1 MNSPVSAGNAPN
13 YSYANVGP
21 AGGRRIQRNKS
32 INTPKGRKEM
42 EPTAAEKRQA
52 LKTMLAEPLC
62 HIAPSCNDGIQA
74 RLVEWLGFPLVHISG
89 SGQHRTLGFA
99 DAGLLTLTEMVDKA
113 REIVDAVNI
122 PIVSDCETGY
132 GNAVN
137 VTRSVREFEKAGVAA
152 LHIEDQMT
160 PKRAGHEGF
169 DVGLVS
175 REEFVNKIKAALDTR
190 RDHNLVIIARSEAKD
205 SLQERIDRVS
215 ACCEAGADAVWLSAR
230 TEDEIKAFAKLGKP
244 MVGVPPRQIMTIER
258 YGELGGRVG
267 CIPTVLQVA
276 ALHGMRQCLE
286 ELKRSGT
293 EARYFKET
301 AGIEDTRKWYTGLGN
316 KELKEIEAKY
326 GY

>member
-1 MNSPVSAGNAPN
+1 
-13 YSYANVGP
+13 
-21 AGGRRIQRNKS
+21 
-32 INTPKGRKEM
+32 M
-42 EPTAAEKRQA
+42 ESTAAEKRQA
-52 LKTMLAEPLC
+52 LRKMLGEPTC

-89 SGQHRTLGFA
+89 SGQHRSLGFA
-99 DAGLLTLTEMVDKA
+99 DAGLLTLTEMVNKA
-113 REIVDAVNI
+113 RDIVDAVNI
-122 PIVSDCETGY
+122 PIVSDGETGY

-137 VTRSVREFEKAGVAA
+137 TVRSVREFEKAGVAA

-190 RDHNLVIIARSEAKD
+190 RDENLIIIARSEAKD

-230 TEDEIKAFAKLGKP
+230 TEDEIKAFAKIGKP
-244 MVGVPPRQIMTIER
+244 MVGV
-258 YGELGGRVG
+258 
-267 CIPTVLQVA
+267 PTVLQVA

-286 ELKRSGT
+286 ELKKSGT
-293 EARYFKET
+293 EAAYFKQT
-301 AGIEDTRKWYTGLGN
+301 PGIEDTRKWYANLGN
-316 KELKEIEAKY
+316 EELKALEKKY

>member
-1 MNSPVSAGNAPN
+1 
-13 YSYANVGP
+13 
-21 AGGRRIQRNKS
+21 
-32 INTPKGRKEM
+32 M

-190 RDHNLVIIARSEAKD
+190 RDQNLVIIARSEAKD

-316 KELKEIEAKY
+316 KELKEVEAKY

>member
-1 MNSPVSAGNAPN
+1 
-13 YSYANVGP
+13 
-21 AGGRRIQRNKS
+21 
-32 INTPKGRKEM
+32 
-42 EPTAAEKRQA
+42 
-52 LKTMLAEPLC
+52 MLAEPVC

-74 RLVEWLGFPLVHISG
+74 RLVEWLSFPLVHISG
-89 SGQHRTLGFA
+89 SGQHRALGFA
-99 DAGLLTLTEMVDKA
+99 DAGLLTLSEMVNKA

-122 PIVSDCETGY
+122 PIVSDGETGY

-137 VTRSVREFEKAGVAA
+137 VTRAVREFEKAGVAA

-175 REEFVNKIKAALDTR
+175 REEFVSKIKAALDTR
-190 RDHNLVIIARSEAKD
+190 RDPNLIIIARSEAKD
-205 SLQERIDRVS
+205 SLQERIDRVA

-230 TEDEIKAFAKLGKP
+230 TEDEIKAFAKIGKP
-244 MVGVPPRQIMTIER
+244 MVGVPPRQLMPLSR
-258 YGELGGRVG
+258 WGELGGRVG

-286 ELKRSGT
+286 ELKKSGT
-293 EARYFKET
+293 EAAYFKQT
-301 AGIEDTRKWYTGLGN
+301 PGIEDTRKWYANMGN
-316 KELKEIEAKY
+316 DDLKALEKKY

>member
-1 MNSPVSAGNAPN
+1 MELNA
-13 YSYANVGP
+13 
-21 AGGRRIQRNKS
+21 
-32 INTPKGRKEM
+32 T
-42 EPTAAEKRQA
+42 EKRKA
-52 LKTMLAEPLC
+52 LRAMMQEAVC

-89 SGQHRTLGFA
+89 SGQHRALGFA
-99 DAGLLTLTEMVDKA
+99 DADLLTLTEMINKA

-175 REEFVNKIKAALDTR
+175 REEFVNKIKATLDTR
-190 RDHNLVIIARSEAKD
+190 RDENLIIIARSEAKD

-230 TEDEIKAFAKLGKP
+230 TEDEIKAFAKIGKP
-244 MVGVPPRQIMTIER
+244 MVGVPPRQLMPISR
-258 YGELGGRVG
+258 WGELGGRVG

-286 ELKRSGT
+286 ELKKSGT
-293 EARYFKET
+293 EAAHFKQT
-301 AGIEDTRKWYTGLGN
+301 PGIEDTRKWYANMGN
-316 KELKEIEAKY
+316 AELKEMEKKY

>member
-1 MNSPVSAGNAPN
+1 
-13 YSYANVGP
+13 
-21 AGGRRIQRNKS
+21 
-32 INTPKGRKEM
+32 M
-42 EPTAAEKRQA
+42 EPTAAEKRQS
-52 LKTMLAEPLC
+52 LKKMLDEPQC

-74 RLVEWLGFPLVHISG
+74 RLVEWLGFAVVHISG
-89 SGQHRTLGFA
+89 SGQHRSLGFA
-99 DAGLLTLTEMVDKA
+99 DAGLLTLTEMVNKA

-137 VTRSVREFEKAGVAA
+137 VTRAVREFEKAGVAA

-175 REEFVNKIKAALDTR
+175 REEFVNKVKAALDTR
-190 RDHNLVIIARSEAKD
+190 RDQNLVIIARSEAKD

-230 TEDEIKAFAKLGKP
+230 TEDEIKAFAKIGKP
-244 MVGVPPRQIMTIER
+244 MVGVPPRQIMPLSR
-258 YGELGGRVG
+258 WGELGGRIG

-286 ELKRSGT
+286 ELRKSGT
-293 EARYFKET
+293 EAAYFKQT
-301 AGIEDTRKWYTGLGN
+301 PGIEDTRKWYANLGN
-316 KELKEIEAKY
+316 AELKDLEKKY

>member
-1 MNSPVSAGNAPN
+1 
-13 YSYANVGP
+13 
-21 AGGRRIQRNKS
+21 
-32 INTPKGRKEM
+32 M

-99 DAGLLTLTEMVDKA
+99 DAGLLTLTEMVNKA

-190 RDHNLVIIARSEAKD
+190 RDQNLCIIARSEAKD

-286 ELKRSGT
+286 ELKRNGT

-316 KELKEIEAKY
+316 KELKEVEAKY

>member
-1 MNSPVSAGNAPN
+1 MLLE
-13 YSYANVGP
+13 
-21 AGGRRIQRNKS
+21 
-32 INTPKGRKEM
+32 PK
-42 EPTAAEKRQA
+42 A
-52 LKTMLAEPLC
+52 

-89 SGQHRTLGFA
+89 SGQHRSLGFA
-99 DAGLLTLTEMVDKA
+99 DAGLLTLTEMVNRA

-122 PIVSDCETGY
+122 PIVSDGETGY

-137 VTRSVREFEKAGVAA
+137 VVRAVREFEKAGVAA

-175 REEFVNKIKAALDTR
+175 RQEFVNKIKAAVDTR
-190 RDHNLVIIARSEAKD
+190 RDANLIIIARSEAKD
-205 SLQERIDRVS
+205 SLQERIERVS

-230 TEDEIKAFAKLGKP
+230 SEDEIKAFAKIGKP
-244 MVGVPPRQIMTIER
+244 MVGVPPRQAMTIER
-258 YGELGGRVG
+258 WGELGGRVG

-286 ELKRSGT
+286 ELKKNGT
-293 EARYFKET
+293 EAGYFKAT
-301 AGIEDTRKWYTGLGN
+301 AGIEETRKWYANLGN
-316 KELKEIEAKY
+316 EELKALEKKY

>member
-1 MNSPVSAGNAPN
+1 
-13 YSYANVGP
+13 
-21 AGGRRIQRNKS
+21 
-32 INTPKGRKEM
+32 M

-89 SGQHRTLGFA
+89 SGQHRSLGFA
-99 DAGLLTLTEMVDKA
+99 DAGLLTLTEMVNKA

-137 VTRSVREFEKAGVAA
+137 VTRAVREFEKAGVAA

-175 REEFVNKIKAALDTR
+175 REEFVNKIKAAVDTR
-190 RDHNLVIIARSEAKD
+190 RDAKLVIIARSEAKD
-205 SLQERIDRVS
+205 SLQERIERVS

-230 TEDEIKAFAKLGKP
+230 SEDDIKAFAKIGKP

-293 EARYFKET
+293 EARYFKDT

-316 KELKEIEAKY
+316 KELKELEAKY

>member
-1 MNSPVSAGNAPN
+1 
-13 YSYANVGP
+13 
-21 AGGRRIQRNKS
+21 
-32 INTPKGRKEM
+32 M
-42 EPTAAEKRQA
+42 ELNPTEKRRA
-52 LKTMLAEPLC
+52 LRAMMQEAVC
-62 HIAPSCNDGIQA
+62 HVAPSCNDGIQA
-74 RLVEWLGFPLVHISG
+74 RLVEYLGFPLVHISG
-89 SGQHRTLGFA
+89 SGQHRALGFA
-99 DAGLLTLTEMVDKA
+99 DAGLLTLTEMVNKA

-137 VTRSVREFEKAGVAA
+137 VTRAVREFEKTGVAA

-190 RDHNLVIIARSEAKD
+190 RDENLVIIARSEAKD
-205 SLQERIDRVS
+205 SLQERIDRVA

-230 TEDEIKAFAKLGKP
+230 TEDEIKAFAKIGKP
-244 MVGVPPRQIMTIER
+244 MVGVPPRQLMPLSR
-258 YGELGGRVG
+258 WGELGGRVG

-286 ELKRSGT
+286 ELKKNGT
-293 EARYFKET
+293 EAAYFKNT
-301 AGIEDTRKWYTGLGN
+301 PGIEDTRKWYANMGN
-316 KELKEIEAKY
+316 EELKALEKKY

>member
-1 MNSPVSAGNAPN
+1 
-13 YSYANVGP
+13 
-21 AGGRRIQRNKS
+21 
-32 INTPKGRKEM
+32 M
-42 EPTAAEKRQA
+42 ELSAAEKRQS
-52 LKTMLAEPLC
+52 LKKMLDEPAC
-62 HIAPSCNDGIQA
+62 HIAPSCSDGIQA

-89 SGQHRTLGFA
+89 SGQHRSLGFA
-99 DAGLLTLTEMVDKA
+99 AGLLTLTEMVNKA
-113 REIVDAVNI
+113 REIVDAVNL

-137 VTRSVREFEKAGVAA
+137 VTRAVREFEKAGVAA

-175 REEFVNKIKAALDTR
+175 RQEFVNKIKAALDTR
-190 RDHNLVIIARSEAKD
+190 RDRNLVIIARSEAKD

-230 TEDEIKAFAKLGKP
+230 TEDEIKAFAKIGKP
-244 MVGVPPRQIMTIER
+244 MVGVPPRQVMPLAR
-258 YGELGGRVG
+258 WGELGGRVG

-286 ELKRSGT
+286 ELKRNGT
-293 EARYFKET
+293 EAAYFKQT
-301 AGIEDTRKWYTGLGN
+301 PGIEDTRKWYANLGN
-316 KELKEIEAKY
+316 AELKELEKKY

>member
-1 MNSPVSAGNAPN
+1 
-13 YSYANVGP
+13 
-21 AGGRRIQRNKS
+21 
-32 INTPKGRKEM
+32 M
-42 EPTAAEKRQA
+42 ESTAAEKRQA
-52 LKTMLAEPLC
+52 LKKMLAQPVC
-62 HIAPSCNDGIQA
+62 HMAPSCNDGIQA

-89 SGQHRTLGFA
+89 SGQHRSLGFA
-99 DAGLLTLTEMVDKA
+99 NAGLLTLTEMVNRA

-137 VTRSVREFEKAGVAA
+137 VTRAVREFEKTGVAA

-175 REEFVNKIKAALDTR
+175 RAEFVNKIKAAVDSR
-190 RDHNLVIIARSEAKD
+190 RDPNLVIIARSEAKD

-230 TEDEIKAFAKLGKP
+230 SEEDIKAFAKVGKP

-286 ELKRSGT
+286 ELKKSGT
-293 EARYFKET
+293 EAVYFKQT
-301 AGIEDTRKWYTGLGN
+301 PGIEDTRKWYTNLGN
-316 KELKEIEAKY
+316 DELKELEAKY